1 MKQKILFADDD
12 PEIREVVA
20 ILLDREGYEV
30 IMADNG
36 YEAVEKANES
46 VDLIILDVM
55 MPGLSGVEACAR
67 IRERSTAPVLFLTAR
82 SKESDKARGFE
93 AGGDDYLIKPFSNLE
108 LVSRVKAML
117 RRYCEYKW
125 KGADHQSAIALP
137 GLSIHMEINEVTK
150 NGERVLLTDLEYRI
164 LLLLAKNR
172 NKIFTSQ
179 DIYEHVWMEPFLYTS
194 NNTVMVHVRNLRKK
208 LEDDA
213 QNPKYIENVWGKGYR
228 IG

>member
-1 MKQKILFADDD
+1 MH
-12 PEIREVVA
+12 
-20 ILLDREGYEV
+20 ILLGREGYDI
-30 IMADNG
+30 IMAVNG
-36 YEAVEKANES
+36 GEAVEKADES

-55 MPGLSGVEACAR
+55 MPGISGVEACTR
-67 IRERSTAPVLFLTAR
+67 IREKSAAPILFLTAR
-82 SKESDKARGFE
+82 SKEVDKAKGFE

-125 KGADHQSAIALP
+125 KDADTGSVIELP
-137 GLSIHMEINEVTK
+137 GLSIHMEINEVSK
-150 NGERVLLTDLEYRI
+150 NGERLLLTDLEYRI

-179 DIYEHVWMEPFLYTS
+179 AIYEQVWMEPFLYTS

-208 LEDDA
+208 LEDDP
-213 QNPKYIENVWGKGYR
+213 QNPKYVENVWGKGYR